1 MKKTLNEVLRKMRL
15 DQNISQ
21 AELARRSGISKQMIS
36 KMEIPGNN
44 FTIDILSKYCAALN
58 IDINFSFKER
68 TKDEV

>member
-1 MKKTLNEVLRKMRL
+1 MKKTLNEVLREMRL

-44 FTIDILSKYCAALN
+44 FTIDILSKYCAVLN